1 MTDWKEKAVQMYFKE
16 HLRICEIAGKV
27 GKSRQSVSALLKSS
41 DLFEG
46 EHIYRKNQSEKRRKK
61 QKLAWD
67 RKNKS
72 VNLCSS
78 DGVDAIYEGVKR
90 EHISAVAELSRERY
104 Y

>member
-1 MTDWKEKAVQMYFKE
+1 MTDWKEKAVQLYFKE

-67 RKNKS
+67 RENKS
-72 VNLCSS
+72 AGSRSS
-78 DGVDAIYEGVKR
+78 DGIDIVYEGVKS
-90 EHISAVAELSRERY
+90 EHYAAVAELSAERY
-104 Y
+104 

>member
-27 GKSRQSVSALLKSS
+27 GKSRQSVSALLKSE
-41 DLFEG
+41 DLFES
-46 EHIYRKNQSEKRRKK
+46 ERIYRKNQSEKRRKK

-72 VNLCSS
+72 AGSRSS
-78 DGVDAIYEGVKR
+78 DGIDIVYEGVKS
-90 EHISAVAELSRERY
+90 EHYAAVAELSAERY
-104 Y
+104 